1 MKHKLIAVALIAVL
15 LFMVLGNSIGC
26 TTPTTNYTLTITS
39 TAGGDVTAP
48 IEGTHTYAA
57 GTVVNL
63 TATAD
68 ASYHFVNWTGDVGTV
83 ADDEDATTTIT
94 MNGNYAITANF
105 GFDMAFIDE
114 VPDTSQPPTATLTP
128 PPPH

>member
-48 IEGTHTYAA
+48 VEGTHTYAA
-57 GTVVNL
+57 GTAVNL
-63 TATAD
+63 AATAD
-68 ASYHFVNWTGDVGTV
+68 AELPLCQVDRR
-83 ADDEDATTTIT
+83 
-94 MNGNYAITANF
+94 
-105 GFDMAFIDE
+105 MA
-114 VPDTSQPPTATLTP
+114 PLPMTRMP
-128 PPPH
+128 PPPLP